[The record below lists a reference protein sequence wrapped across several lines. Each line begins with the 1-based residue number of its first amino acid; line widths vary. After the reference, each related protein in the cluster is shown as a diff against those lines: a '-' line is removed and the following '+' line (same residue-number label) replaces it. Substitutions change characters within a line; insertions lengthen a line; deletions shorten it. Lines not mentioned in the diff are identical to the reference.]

1 MYFFHG
7 VPSHSISEKVG
18 LACQASSTA
27 AVVAVAAGVV
37 AVAIAVVVARVVV
50 AVVVARVA
58 VVVVARV
65 VVAVTDIVGVGVV
78 RSPRSMKSLLTMFVT
93 SVLHS
98 L

>member
-27 AVVAVAAGVV
+27 AVVVVAAGVV
-37 AVAIAVVVARVVV
+37 AVAIA
-50 AVVVARVA
+50 
-58 VVVVARV
+58 VVVARV

>member
-27 AVVAVAAGVV
+27 AVVVVAAGVV
-37 AVAIAVVVARVVV
+37 A
-50 AVVVARVA
+50 
-58 VVVVARV
+58 
-65 VVAVTDIVGVGVV
+65 VV

>member
-27 AVVAVAAGVV
+27 AVVVVAAGVV
-37 AVAIAVVVARVVV
+37 AVAIA
-50 AVVVARVA
+50 
-58 VVVVARV
+58 VVVARV

-78 RSPRSMKSLLTMFVT
+78 RSPRSMESLLTMFVT

>member
-27 AVVAVAAGVV
+27 AVVAVADGVV
-37 AVAIAVVVARVVV
+37 AVDVA
-50 AVVVARVA
+50 AVVARVA

-65 VVAVTDIVGVGVV
+65 FVVVVDIVGVGVV

>member
-50 AVVVARVA
+50 AV
-58 VVVVARV
+58 
-65 VVAVTDIVGVGVV
+65 TDIVGVGVV

>member
-27 AVVAVAAGVV
+27 AVVVVAAGVV
-37 AVAIAVVVARVVV
+37 AVAIAGVVAH
-50 AVVVARVA
+50 VA

-65 VVAVTDIVGVGVV
+65 VVVVADIVGVGVV

>member
-27 AVVAVAAGVV
+27 AVVVVAAGVV
-37 AVAIAVVVARVVV
+37 AD
-50 AVVVARVA
+50 VA

-65 VVAVTDIVGVGVV
+65 VVVVADIVGVGVV

>member
-1 MYFFHG
+1 MYFVHG

-27 AVVAVAAGVV
+27 AVVVVAAGVV
-37 AVAIAVVVARVVV
+37 AVAIA
-50 AVVVARVA
+50 
-58 VVVVARV
+58 VVVARV